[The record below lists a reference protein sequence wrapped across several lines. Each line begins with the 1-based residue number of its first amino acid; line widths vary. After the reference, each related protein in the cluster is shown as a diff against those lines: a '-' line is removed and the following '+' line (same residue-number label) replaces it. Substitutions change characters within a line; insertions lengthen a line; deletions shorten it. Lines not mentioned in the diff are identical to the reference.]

1 MRATPP
7 DFDPR
12 VRAVFDEARALIAA
26 RNVPGA
32 LATYA
37 RIWDE
42 LVAEGDHLHACV
54 VAHMAGV
61 AEPDGAK
68 KHEWNIVAI
77 REAGA
82 VPETM
87 RWRGMYASLYNN
99 LGMSHALQGRADEA
113 RRSFE
118 LALGHLDEIEPGPYK
133 EQSRAGIERN
143 LARLPGSSPRSD

>member
-1 MRATPP
+1 ML
-7 DFDPR
+7 
-12 VRAVFDEARALIAA
+12 DEARALIAA
-26 RNVPGA
+26 RSVPAA
-32 LATYA
+32 LASYA

-42 LVAEGDHLHACV
+42 LVAEGDHFHACV

-61 AEPDGAK
+61 AEPDAAK
-68 KHEWNIVAI
+68 KHEWNVAAL
-77 REAGA
+77 READA

-87 RWRGMYASLYNN
+87 RWRGMYASLYNT

-118 LALGHLDEIEPGPYK
+118 LALGHLDEIEPGPNK

-143 LARLPGSSPRSD
+143 LARLPGTS